1 MTTVPDLF
9 LVGAAK
15 SGTTSLHHQLAQH
28 PDVHAPGM
36 KETHWAAADLGLSE
50 DRGTTRTDDFL
61 ALYADGGGARYRL
74 EGSPSSLVSTV
85 AARRI
90 RELSPD
96 ARIVMVLRDPVEV
109 VPALHDQVALGGL
122 QADPDL
128 ARAVTIARQYWGE
141 PLDGLG
147 WHAWTRYLDVVSYA
161 PQVRRFLEVF
171 PHEQVDVLWFDDL
184 KADPAGV
191 FADLLDRLDLP
202 PADVDL
208 TPRNTAM
215 QVRNPTLQRW
225 ITNPPGKDLLRRV
238 VPVRAAR
245 AVRARLH
252 HRNVQAADRAPVPP
266 DLRRELADLLRPG
279 VDDLADLLDRDLDA
293 WARP

>member
-1 MTTVPDLF
+1 MTTPPDLF

-28 PDVHAPGM
+28 PDVFAPIM
-36 KETHWAAADLGLSE
+36 KETHWAAADLGLSD
-50 DRGTTRTDDFL
+50 DRGTTDTDDFL
-61 ALYADGGGARYRL
+61 ALYANGGRARYRL

-90 RELSPD
+90 RELSPH

-128 ARAVTIARQYWGE
+128 TRAVAIARQHWGE
-141 PLDGLG
+141 PLGGLG
-147 WHAWTRYLDVVSYA
+147 WHTWTRYLDVVEYA
-161 PQVRRFLEVF
+161 PQVRRFLDVF
-171 PHEQVDVLWFDDL
+171 PLEQVDVLWFDDL
-184 KADPAGV
+184 KADAGRV
-191 FADLLDRLDLP
+191 FTDLLQRLGLP
-202 PADVDL
+202 PTEVDL

-215 QVRNPTLQRW
+215 QVRSPTLQRW
-225 ITNPPGKDLLRRV
+225 ITNPPGKNRLRRV
-238 VPVRAAR
+238 LPTRTAR
-245 AVRARLH
+245 AVRAQVLRH
-252 HRNVQAADRAPVPP
+252 NVVTAQRDPVPA
-266 DLRRELADLLRPG
+266 DLRRELVELLRPG
-279 VDDLADLLDRDLDA
+279 VDDLATLLERDLDH